1 MSSEQSIPSPATS
14 DCGGAIAQAE
24 SPDDLAVQ
32 MNHLALSPQ
41 EQHQDEILSS
51 PLLTA
56 PLINKP
62 PRSKFGLFG
71 APISEDS
78 SYVAEAR
85 LFHNSIYSNIPHVKI
100 EPLKLSDDDLNTRR
114 MNDLMAVGEGSSK
127 PLYMQVVNR
136 I

>member
-24 SPDDLAVQ
+24 SPDDLA
-32 MNHLALSPQ
+32 
-41 EQHQDEILSS
+41 
-51 PLLTA
+51 
-56 PLINKP
+56 
-62 PRSKFGLFG
+62 
-71 APISEDS
+71 
-78 SYVAEAR
+78 
-85 LFHNSIYSNIPHVKI
+85 SIYSNIPHVKI